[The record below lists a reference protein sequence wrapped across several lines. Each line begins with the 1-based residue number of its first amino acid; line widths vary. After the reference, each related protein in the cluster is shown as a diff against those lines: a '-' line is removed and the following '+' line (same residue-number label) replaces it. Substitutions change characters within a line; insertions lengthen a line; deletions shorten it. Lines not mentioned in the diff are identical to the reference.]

1 MLIVMGILAGLG
13 WAAGQ
18 NGNQNQKQGPTVVP
32 PATTTLSAEET
43 ANILRMREEEKMARD
58 VYQVFAELWKAPI
71 FTNIAAAEQR
81 HMDAVGLLITKYGLD
96 DPVIDDTIGVF
107 SSESGF
113 AELYTTLTGS
123 GTKSLLDALEAGVQ
137 IEEDDIADLET
148 ALSQTDKSD
157 IQWVFGNLLRGSSNH
172 LRAFTRCIE
181 AGGTGCSLQGTS
193 GGTGNGKGADNVCAR
208 VVVAGAEAM
217 GTVVVSETAVAWA
230 TGTRTACASRA
241 SSVREMAPACRSP
254 RRPRPSRD
262 EGCQYMASTLGRSYE
277 GRTVGATLFH
287 ISPGLLRERR
297 WRQLQ
302 TSYAAIAIDRE

>member
-1 MLIVMGILAGLG
+1 
-13 WAAGQ
+13 
-18 NGNQNQKQGPTVVP
+18 
-32 PATTTLSAEET
+32 
-43 ANILRMREEEKMARD
+43 

-107 SSESGF
+107 SSESGL

-137 IEEDDIADLET
+137 IEEKDIADLKT

-193 GGTGNGKGADNVCAR
+193 GRTGNGKGADNGVCPCCGR
-208 VVVAGAEAM
+208 GGRGNGNGCRFGNGSGM
-217 GTVVVSETAVAWA
+217 GNGNQNGMCQQSQQRKRDGSCLQVTPA
-230 TGTRTACASRA
+230 
-241 SSVREMAPACRSP
+241 APA
-254 RRPRPSRD
+254 RP
-262 EGCQYMASTLGRSYE
+262 
-277 GRTVGATLFH
+277 
-287 ISPGLLRERR
+287 
-297 WRQLQ
+297 
-302 TSYAAIAIDRE
+302 